1 MHDFYHPRSA
11 VTSLSLLFFV
21 CLGGSLGL
29 GSVRAAGAEK
39 YDELDSARVDAIA
52 HMLSGQPAGFGK
64 PIGDRTFWSSLSA
77 KAVAGNVVFEAEKLL
92 ARPFPAWD
100 DSHYLDYSKTG
111 QRPTGEK
118 MMRARDGWLYPL
130 AMAECIE
137 NKGRFLPQIREVL
150 LEYVKQPTWTLP
162 AHDGDLGNFQKRRYS
177 VDLSS
182 SAMAAQLAQAI
193 YLLGEKLDSETK
205 EKVLSAL
212 NERVFS
218 PVRESLRTGKGN
230 WWLGSTSRPVQ
241 NNWNAVCLA
250 GVAGAAR
257 TVLPDPRDR
266 AVFLAA
272 GEHYSKYFVN
282 GFRGDG
288 YCDEGYGYWSY
299 GFGNYSVLREI
310 LMDATRGKVDLFK
323 DPKVAAMALYG
334 VRAVMVDARVPTFAD
349 CRLGTKADRLWVAY
363 CNSVL
368 NLGLPEY
375 PLSQAPGGKALQ
387 TVFMGAT
394 PVEGAGTAKGSRI
407 GPRSFFENAGVLV
420 SRPIPGSPGRLGVAV
435 KAGGNTSHSHNDIG
449 SFVIALNG
457 ELPVGD
463 PGGPHAYNSQT
474 FGPRRYENKLLNS
487 FGHPVPVVDGKLQK
501 DATKVVA
508 KILSTKF
515 TDAADEIRIDMRPA
529 YDVPGLKK
537 LERLLTYARAGSGQ
551 VVVEDVVESSRPIA
565 FEIALPAT
573 GSFKQLDERRIE
585 FAAGQARLIA
595 VVETPDGF
603 TVSDE
608 VVSELAAPSFHRVG
622 LKLLKPVTSAKV
634 RVTFRPAD

>member
-1 MHDFYHPRSA
+1 M
-11 VTSLSLLFFV
+11 SLSRLFIV
-21 CLGGSLGL
+21 SLGGFLGL
-29 GSVRAAGAEK
+29 GSLRAVEMEK
-39 YDELDSARVDAIA
+39 FAELDPARVNQIA
-52 HMLSGQPAGFGK
+52 GMLPEKPGGFGQP
-64 PIGDRTFWSSLSA
+64 IGNRQFWSSPDVQ
-77 KAVAGNVVFEAEKLL
+77 AVCGKVIPEAERLL
-92 ARPFPAWD
+92 ATPFPAWD
-100 DSHYLDYSKTG
+100 DALYLDYSKTG
-111 QRPTGEK
+111 QRPPGEK
-118 MMRARDGWLYPL
+118 MMRARDGWLFPL
-130 AMAECIE
+130 VTSECLE
-137 NKGRFLPQIREVL
+137 NKGRFLPRIREVL

-162 AHDGDLGNFQKRRYS
+162 AHDGDLGNFHKRRYS

-182 SAMAAQLAQAI
+182 SAMAAQLAQAL
-193 YLLGEKLDSETK
+193 YLLGDKLDPDSRG
-205 EKVLSAL
+205 KVLSAL
-212 NERVFS
+212 DGRIFS
-218 PVRESLRTGKGN
+218 PVRESLRTGKGS
-230 WWLGSTSRPVQ
+230 WWLGSRSKPVQ

-257 TVLPDPRDR
+257 TVLPDRRDR

-282 GFRGDG
+282 GFRDDG
-288 YCDEGYGYWSY
+288 YCDEGYGYWGY
-299 GFGNYSVLREI
+299 GFGNYAVLREV

-334 VRAVMVDARVPTFAD
+334 VRAVIVDSRVPTFAD
-349 CRLGTKADRLWVAY
+349 SRLGTRADRLWVAY

-368 NLGLPEY
+368 NLDLPDY
-375 PLSQAPGGKALQ
+375 PLPRNPGGKALQ

-394 PVEGAGTAKGSRI
+394 PVEGAGKAKDSKI
-407 GPRSFFENAGVLV
+407 GPRSFFENTGVLV
-420 SRPIPGSPGRLGVAV
+420 SRPLPGSPGRLGVAV

-449 SFVIALNG
+449 SFVIVYKG
-457 ELPVGD
+457 EIPVGD

-515 TDAADEIRIDMRPA
+515 TDAADEIRIDLRPA

-537 LERLLTYARAGSGQ
+537 LERVLTYGRSGSGQ
-551 VVVEDVVESSRPIA
+551 VVVEDVVESSKPIA

-573 GSFKQLDERRIE
+573 GSFKQLDDRRIE
-585 FAAGQARLIA
+585 FSAGQARLIA
-595 VVETPDGF
+595 TVETPDGF
-603 TVSDE
+603 TLSDE
-608 VVSELAAPSFHRVG
+608 VVSELAAPPFHRVG